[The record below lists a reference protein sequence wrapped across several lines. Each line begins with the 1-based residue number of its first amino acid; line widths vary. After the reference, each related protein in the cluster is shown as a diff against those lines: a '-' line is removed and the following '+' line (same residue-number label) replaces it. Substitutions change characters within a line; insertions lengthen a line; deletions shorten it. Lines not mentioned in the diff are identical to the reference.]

1 MVFLINFIKTLWF
14 IWNLV
19 LVLLDIHKDVVSEKI
34 LVFGNILCFPGL
46 NWAQK
51 WTKTFNFGYVLSPL
65 KHLILKDCLE
75 TVFLLRETTSGRDFS
90 KLVPYLGEKEFNHIS
105 VGYVQ
110 KTAQKQPKIVP
121 SKLENYKSDI
131 NETWPRYVTA
141 EYLQHNKNEGTN
153 EWAGGDAIK
162 TTTRKCHEIKRNLTW
177 TFKTSLEN
185 AKEIWI
191 FHCHP

>member
-1 MVFLINFIKTLWF
+1 MFFLINFIRTLWF

-19 LVLLDIHKDVVSEKI
+19 LVLLDIHKDVVSDKI

-90 KLVPYLGEKEFNHIS
+90 KLVPYLGEKELNHIS

-121 SKLENYKSDI
+121 FAENVWNFK
-131 NETWPRYVTA
+131 TA
-141 EYLQHNKNEGTN
+141 ELQIRHKWNS
-153 EWAGGDAIK
+153 AQI
-162 TTTRKCHEIKRNLTW
+162 C
-177 TFKTSLEN
+177 TSWMPLM
-185 AKEIWI
+185 
-191 FHCHP
+191 